1 MDKNESNPTTAT
13 SGQQGHI
20 FKTYTQVLRDKTIE
34 YLQSINL
41 ASPPSPDEIEY
52 TIIHKMCM
60 EIDAMNAVAIKGQ
73 KYRVPKSLSP
83 SQIALIMARLYPI
96 CLLESGGENADSGNR
111 ILSLYCNTGENAGI
125 YVNDDKAF
133 FALAKQYKSDLEKRE
148 FEEVL
153 YQLEK
158 LVPVKTPNRNRD
170 LIAVNN
176 GIFDYKTKQLL
187 PFSPDHIFIA
197 KSHIDYVDNPP
208 LPVYHNPDDNTDWD
222 VETWMSELS
231 DDPEIV
237 QALWEILGAIL
248 RPYVRWNKAAWFY
261 SETGNNGKGTL
272 CELMRCLLGKGAY
285 ASIPISDFSKDF
297 LLEPL
302 IRSQAII
309 VDENNVGEY
318 LDKSAN
324 LKAVITNDVIQINRK
339 FKTPI
344 AYQFYGFM
352 VQCINELPRVKD
364 KTDSFYRRQL
374 LIPFTKCFTG
384 RERPY
389 IKNDY
394 LHRKDTLEY
403 VMHKV
408 LNMNYYQLSEP
419 AASREALQEYKEY
432 NDPIRQFVKE
442 VLPACVWD
450 LLPFTFLYDLYKA
463 WLKQVS
469 PSSTA
474 VGKNTFTNELLKLI
488 QDDPTSEWYTDDKSK
503 PTRAGNRMAKPEY
516 MIAKYE
522 LNHWKNPCY
531 RGNDLNQI
539 CTPIQDGSYRGL
551 VRKDLSYAVRSSK
564 NSVAS

>member
-1 MDKNESNPTTAT
+1 
-13 SGQQGHI
+13 
-20 FKTYTQVLRDKTIE
+20 
-34 YLQSINL
+34 
-41 ASPPSPDEIEY
+41 
-52 TIIHKMCM
+52 
-60 EIDAMNAVAIKGQ
+60 
-73 KYRVPKSLSP
+73 
-83 SQIALIMARLYPI
+83 
-96 CLLESGGENADSGNR
+96 
-111 ILSLYCNTGENAGI
+111 
-125 YVNDDKAF
+125 
-133 FALAKQYKSDLEKRE
+133 
-148 FEEVL
+148 
-153 YQLEK
+153 
-158 LVPVKTPNRNRD
+158 
-170 LIAVNN
+170 
-176 GIFDYKTKQLL
+176 
-187 PFSPDHIFIA
+187 
-197 KSHIDYVDNPP
+197 
-208 LPVYHNPDDNTDWD
+208 
-222 VETWMSELS
+222 
-231 DDPEIV
+231 
-237 QALWEILGAIL
+237 
-248 RPYVRWNKAAWFY
+248 
-261 SETGNNGKGTL
+261 
-272 CELMRCLLGKGAY
+272 
-285 ASIPISDFSKDF
+285 
-297 LLEPL
+297 
-302 IRSQAII
+302 
-309 VDENNVGEY
+309 
-318 LDKSAN
+318 
-324 LKAVITNDVIQINRK
+324 
-339 FKTPI
+339 
-344 AYQFYGFM
+344 M

-531 RGNDLNQI
+531 RGSDLNQI
-539 CTPIQDGSYRGL
+539 CTPSQGGSYRGL